1 MSDGKPEMIY
11 ELDKRYNGEEPPEL
25 LVTEGDENTG
35 GKPRFHLQPSMGASS
50 GLKKK
55 EITDGKNR

>member
-1 MSDGKPEMIY
+1 MSKQSKEMIY
-11 ELDKRYNGEEPPEL
+11 ELDKRYKGEEPPKM

-35 GKPRFHLQPSMGASS
+35 GLPRRHLQPSMGASS

-55 EITDGKNR
+55 EITDG